1 MIRFLNIIKKYSKD
15 KSIYINM
22 EKFSKDWKD
31 RYRETLTEKFKY
43 LFIGTMHKHF
53 ELINLQVT
61 DISYNGNRMEG
72 IDVDVELDY
81 QGACD
86 GDGRSVGH
94 MLTLISDSI
103 HEFFYNHQIDPVT
116 FKFIRGD
123 VNGLIIN
130 DPMILEFHY
139 KLDELHKVLLY
150 ITMKYD
156 QQ

>member
-1 MIRFLNIIKKYSKD
+1 MIRFLKTKGKYSKD

-22 EKFSKDWKD
+22 EKFSKEWKY
-31 RYRETLTEKFKY
+31 RYKETLTEKFKY
-43 LFIGTMHKHF
+43 LFLSEMHKHF

-61 DISYNGNRMEG
+61 DISYNGDVMEG
-72 IDVDVELDY
+72 MDVDVEIDY

-86 GDGRSVGH
+86 GDAHSVGH
-94 MLTLISDSI
+94 MLSIISNQV
-103 HEFFYNHQIDPVT
+103 HEFFFKHQIDPVT
-116 FKFIRGD
+116 FKFKGGD
-123 VNGLIIN
+123 VDGLIIN

-150 ITMKYD
+150 ITMNYD

>member
-1 MIRFLNIIKKYSKD
+1 MIRFLKTKGKYSKD

-31 RYRETLTEKFKY
+31 RYRETLSEKFKY
-43 LFIGTMHKHF
+43 LFMGTMHKHF

-61 DISYNGNRMEG
+61 DISYNGNKMEG
-72 IDVDVELDY
+72 MDVDVELDY

-86 GDGRSVGH
+86 GDTHSVQQ
-94 MLTLISDSI
+94 MLSTITNNV
-103 HEFFYNHQIDPVT
+103 HEFFFKHQIDPVT

-123 VNGLIIN
+123 VDGLIIN

-150 ITMKYD
+150 ITMNYD

>member
-1 MIRFLNIIKKYSKD
+1 MIRFLKTKGKYSKD

-86 GDGRSVGH
+86 GDGSSVGH
-94 MLTLISDSI
+94 MLSTISNSV
-103 HEFFYNHQIDPVT
+103 HEFFYNHQIDPET

-123 VNGLIIN
+123 VEGLIIN

-150 ITMKYD
+150 ITMNYD